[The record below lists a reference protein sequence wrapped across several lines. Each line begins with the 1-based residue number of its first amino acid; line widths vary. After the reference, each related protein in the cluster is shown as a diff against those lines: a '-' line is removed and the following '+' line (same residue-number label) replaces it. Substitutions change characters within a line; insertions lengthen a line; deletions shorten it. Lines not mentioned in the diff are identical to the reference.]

1 MLITPDFVFIHM
13 PKTGGT
19 FVTEMLRLV
28 YGVRAVETG
37 RKHATCEEIPAAD
50 REKPILSVIRS
61 PFDRYV
67 SQYHYGWWR
76 THPQEY
82 CDPAKILQQ
91 FPTYPQLD
99 FNDFVVV
106 ANRYFVNVHRGVSNG
121 YESPKLPPDL
131 SLGWH
136 SEQFIRFFCRDP
148 HRAFASITEH
158 DLEQGRLKT
167 FEYPVEFLRT
177 ETLNRDL
184 AGYLQ
189 RYDVD
194 PDLLR
199 TVRTHHA
206 VMPEQAHETR
216 ARPHAREYFDR
227 ALSDFV
233 LRKETLL
240 FNRFPEYRMEAP

>member
-19 FVTEMLRLV
+19 FITEMLRLA
-28 YGVRAVETG
+28 YGARAVETG
-37 RKHATCEEIPAAD
+37 RKHGTCEEIPVAD

-67 SQYHYGWWR
+67 SQYHYGWWK

-82 CDPAKILQQ
+82 CDPALILQA
-91 FPTYPQLD
+91 FPEYPEIS
-99 FNDFVVV
+99 FEDFVML
-106 ANRYFVNVHRGVSNG
+106 ANRYFINVHRGVANG
-121 YESPKLPPDL
+121 YASPKLPPDL
-131 SLGWH
+131 TLGWH

-148 HRAFASITEH
+148 HRAFASITED
-158 DLEQGRLKT
+158 DLQRGHLDT

-184 AGYLQ
+184 ADYLQ

-194 PDLLR
+194 AALLNK
-199 TVRTHHA
+199 VRTHHR
-206 VMPEQAHETR
+206 VMPEEAHESR
-216 ARPHAREYFDR
+216 ARPHARDYFDR
-227 ALSDFV
+227 RLGDFV
-233 LRKETLL
+233 RHKETFI
-240 FNRFPEYRMEAP
+240 FNRFPEYRMEVS